1 VNHLSSQEKA
11 KPFRLV
17 KYFTFISLISI
28 FLGTIALSLLNTH
41 WARRMH
47 LKKSEDY
54 ALLLIEN
61 LNHQIFSQFFIPMAR
76 KFQKI
81 QLRDKEQFD
90 LLDKVVKST
99 LHSFK
104 IDTVNIYDMNN
115 IISYSFNPDLVG
127 KKDVGGTA
135 YQNARQG
142 RSTSKL
148 TQRGNFW
155 ELFVG
160 IPKVSK
166 IITFAPLRATKP
178 LSRISGPVGG
188 VIEIVQDLSGDYKT
202 IFRFQIFVVGTG
214 AAVMGILFI
223 TLTFVVRKGENI
235 IQQRALERMKL
246 REELSRAEHLSSL
259 GEMIAGVSHEIR
271 NPLGIIKSSAEL
283 LRKKESEKNSST
295 TIPEVIVEEA
305 DRLNNII
312 TDFLNFAKPRTPNF
326 TPCQVEEVLEKNIS
340 FYSSQIEDQNCS
352 ITTRFEQKLPK
363 IMADADMLY
372 QAFLNILINAMQAMP
387 EGGEISIKTKPNDN
401 GVTIFFEDDGEG
413 ISDDAFEKIWTPFY
427 TTKEK
432 GTGLGLGMVKNII
445 GAHGGEVYVENR
457 PQRGARVGITLPI
470 KQEGSS
476 WKPS

>member
-17 KYFTFISLISI
+17 KYFAFISLISI

-54 ALLLIEN
+54 ALLLVAN

-76 KFQKI
+76 KFRKI

-90 LLDKVVKST
+90 LLDKVVRST

-142 RSTSKL
+142 RPTSKL
-148 TQRGNFW
+148 TQSGNFL

-295 TIPEVIVEEA
+295 NIPEVIVEEA
-305 DRLNNII
+305 GRLNNII
-312 TDFLNFAKPRTPNF
+312 TDFLNFAKPRSPNF
-326 TPCQVEEVLEKNIS
+326 TLCQVEEVLEKNIS

-352 ITTRFEQKLPK
+352 ITKRFEQNLPK

-387 EGGEISIKTKPNDN
+387 EGGEISIKTKSNDN

-432 GTGLGLGMVKNII
+432 GTGLGLGIVKNII

-457 PQRGARVGITLPI
+457 PQGGARVGITLPI

>member
-1 VNHLSSQEKA
+1 MNHLSSQEKA

-17 KYFTFISLISI
+17 KYFAFISLISI

-54 ALLLIEN
+54 ALLLVAN

-76 KFQKI
+76 KFRKI

-90 LLDKVVKST
+90 LLDKVVRST

-135 YQNARQG
+135 YQNARRG

-148 TQRGNFW
+148 TQSGNFW

-166 IITFAPLRATKP
+166 IITFAPLRAKKP
-178 LSRISGPVGG
+178 LSTISGPVGG

-283 LRKKESEKNSST
+283 LRKKQSEKNSST

-305 DRLNNII
+305 GRLNNII
-312 TDFLNFAKPRTPNF
+312 TDFLNFAKPRSPNF
-326 TPCQVEEVLEKNIS
+326 TLCQVEEVLEKNIS
-340 FYSSQIEDQNCS
+340 FYSSQIDDQNCR
-352 ITTRFEQKLPK
+352 ITKRFEQNLPK

-387 EGGEISIKTKPNDN
+387 EGGEISIKTKSNAH

-457 PQRGARVGITLPI
+457 PQGGARVGISLPI
-470 KQEGSS
+470 KQGGSS

>member
-1 VNHLSSQEKA
+1 MNHLSSQEKA

-54 ALLLIEN
+54 ALLLVEN

-76 KFQKI
+76 KFRKI

-90 LLDKVVKST
+90 LLDKVVRST

-135 YQNARQG
+135 YQNASRG

-148 TQRGNFW
+148 AQMGNFW

-223 TLTFVVRKGENI
+223 TLTFVVRRGEKI

-283 LRKKESEKNSST
+283 LRKKQSGKNSST

-305 DRLNNII
+305 GRLNNII

-326 TPCQVEEVLEKNIS
+326 TSCQVEEVLEKNIS

-352 ITTRFEQKLPK
+352 ITKRFEQNLPK

-387 EGGEISIKTKPNDN
+387 EGGEISIKTKSNDN
-401 GVTIFFEDDGEG
+401 VVTIFFEDDGEG
-413 ISDDAFEKIWTPFY
+413 ISDDVFKKIWTPFY

-432 GTGLGLGMVKNII
+432 GTGLGLGIVKNII
-445 GAHGGEVYVENR
+445 GAHGGEIYIENR
-457 PQRGARVGITLPI
+457 PQGGARVGITLPI
-470 KQEGSS
+470 KPEGSS